1 MPVLATTAVSMK
13 KIIIRGESLRKMNI
27 SRRENNRR
35 IDEKVSKTIPEI
47 SFRSNNGNK
56 LFLINDT

>member
-1 MPVLATTAVSMK
+1 MTLRALATTAISMK
-13 KIIIRGESLRKMNI
+13 KTIIRGESLRKMNI

-47 SFRSNNGNK
+47 S
-56 LFLINDT
+56 L